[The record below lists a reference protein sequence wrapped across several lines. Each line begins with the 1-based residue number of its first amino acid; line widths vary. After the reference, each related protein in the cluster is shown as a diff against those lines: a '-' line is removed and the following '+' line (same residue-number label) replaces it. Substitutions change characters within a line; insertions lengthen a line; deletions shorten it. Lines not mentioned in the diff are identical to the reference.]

1 MSSRPATLNALE
13 LTRDLSDV
21 RVRLERLQALLA
33 THSHQFTDLETRA
46 PPLSAAAMAAQ
57 RLKAL
62 LAPFRL

>member
-33 THSHQFTDLETRA
+33 THSQHFTDLETRS
-46 PPLSAAAMAAQ
+46 PPPSVGKIAAR
-57 RLKAL
+57 RLRAL
-62 LAPFRL
+62 LGRG